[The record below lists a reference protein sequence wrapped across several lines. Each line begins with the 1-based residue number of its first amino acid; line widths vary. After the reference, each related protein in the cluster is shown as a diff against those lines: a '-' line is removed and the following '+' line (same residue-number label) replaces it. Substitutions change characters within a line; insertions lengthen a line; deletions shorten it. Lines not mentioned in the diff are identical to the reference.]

1 MSRFKLTV
9 LGFLGFI
16 VMLSVSRVGVAQAN
30 SSIPRVTAGF
40 GPQLSP
46 ASVIPWAV

>member
-16 VMLSVSRVGVAQAN
+16 VMLSVIRVSVAQATSN
-30 SSIPRVTAGF
+30 D
-40 GPQLSP
+40 QLDYAYGLGDLP
-46 ASVIPWAV
+46 LEFR